1 MAYAYTDT
9 FSYTGSYQVW
19 TVPAGVLSVIAT
31 LHGASGGGEGYYG
44 DSNPATLGVTGGQ
57 PGRLIV
63 SIPVTPGETLR
74 VYCGGRGT
82 HGAVTGTAGGAGG
95 YNGGADGAARS
106 APSGVAVSTPGGGG
120 GGTDIRRYISGAWTR
135 IAVAGGGGGG
145 GGNGNV
151 GSWPGGQLVGQ
162 GGKGSGGNGDTGA
175 DGVWYPDLGGAGGVG
190 GSSSSAGA
198 GGASPWGGGAG
209 TGGSGPN
216 GGAGGQNPGPGR
228 GGGGGGGG
236 YYGGGGGGEGLLGGA
251 GGGGGGGSGHA
262 AAGLTVLTADSLGF
276 IWTHGSVALDYVVE
290 EAGGKMRQA
299 LVF

>member
-106 APSGVAVSTPGGGG
+106 APSGVAVSNPGGGG

-135 IAVAGGGGGG
+135 IAVAGGGGAVRFVCGPGVRPAYQTPSGG
-145 GGNGNV
+145 VAGALTWAAGNV
-151 GSWPGGQLVGQ
+151 VTNGVAPSLV
-162 GGKGSGGNGDTGA
+162 S
-175 DGVWYPDLGGAGGVG
+175 
-190 GSSSSAGA
+190 
-198 GGASPWGGGAG
+198 
-209 TGGSGPN
+209 
-216 GGAGGQNPGPGR
+216 
-228 GGGGGGGG
+228 
-236 YYGGGGGGEGLLGGA
+236 
-251 GGGGGGGSGHA
+251 
-262 AAGLTVLTADSLGF
+262 
-276 IWTHGSVALDYVVE
+276 
-290 EAGGKMRQA
+290 
-299 LVF
+299 